1 MRARIG
7 AALVILVVLASG
19 GCRRANPPGEHQT
32 EVGKVRSGNLD
43 VVLLARDAALTKG
56 KETSTLEFRSTSDG
70 NLVAVGSVKASA
82 TMPMAGTSPMFGSV
96 DVQPTGTPGRY
107 LATSELSMAGNWRLT
122 VEWTGPAGPGSVTF
136 SPSVH

>member
-1 MRARIG
+1 VRARIG
-7 AALVILVVLASG
+7 ATLVILVVLASG
-19 GCRRANPPGEHQT
+19 GCRRSNGPCEHQT
-32 EVGKVRSGNLD
+32 EVGKVRSGNFD

-56 KETSTLEFRSTSDG
+56 KETSTLEFRSISDG
-70 NLVAVGSVKASA
+70 SLVAVGAVKASA

-107 LATSELSMAGNWRLT
+107 VATSELSMAGNWRLT
-122 VEWTGPAGPGSVTF
+122 VAWTGPAGPGSATF